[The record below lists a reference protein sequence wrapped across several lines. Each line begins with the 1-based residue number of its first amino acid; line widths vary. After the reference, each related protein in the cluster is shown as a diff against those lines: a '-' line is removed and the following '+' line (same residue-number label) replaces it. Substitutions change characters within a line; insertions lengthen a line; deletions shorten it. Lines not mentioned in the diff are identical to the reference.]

1 MSKRI
6 TATILILVLLG
17 IAVFGVTHSANAQ
30 GGKLTLGEVIK
41 GDYSGKP
48 VPFTLDGVKGQFV
61 VIQLLPDL
69 EMPIFN
75 TILKVNDPTGT
86 MIANTSLVTIYTQMG
101 SIVGLQFEQDGAY
114 TVEVSTTDTNP
125 GKFDLLAVE
134 APLLELDKTV
144 ESTVESAS
152 RSERIHYPK
161 AFTLALPEALTLHY
175 KVTAGDYRPALIV
188 ETIETGKTLYPY
200 AYVGGRG
207 LLEGTVSL
215 APREGFV
222 FVVFGSTAF
231 GDPGSGDALS
241 ATLQLT
247 LSKASA
253 Q

>member
-6 TATILILVLLG
+6 LVTVLILVLLG
-17 IAVFGVTHSANAQ
+17 MAGFGFTHPANAQ
-30 GGKLTLGEVIK
+30 DGKLTLGEVIK

-48 VPFTLDGVKGQFV
+48 VPFTLEGVKGQFV
-61 VIQLLPDL
+61 IIQLLPDL

-75 TILKVNDPTGT
+75 TILRVNDPSGS

-101 SIVGLQFEQDGAY
+101 SIVGFQVEQDGVH
-114 TVEVSTTDTNP
+114 TVEVATTDTNP
-125 GKFDLLAVE
+125 GRFDLLAIE

-161 AFTLALPEALTLHY
+161 AFALALPEALTLHY
-175 KVTAGDYRPALIV
+175 KVTEGDYRPSLIV

-207 LLEGTVSL
+207 LLEGSVSL

-231 GDPGSGDALS
+231 GDPGSGDPLS
-241 ATLQLT
+241 ATLQIT
-247 LSKASA
+247 LSKVSA